1 MADQKKFNSSEI
13 LGGIAASLVA
23 LPSAI
28 AFGLI
33 IYSSLGAGIASKGVI
48 AGIIGIV
55 VLGLIAAFL
64 TGTPGLISTPC
75 AAAAAVL
82 SVFAE
87 EMVSSGLDPT
97 FVPIYIILVSAGA
110 GLIQFLFGLSRGG
123 AFIKYIPYPVV
134 AGYLGGV
141 GSLII
146 LGQLPKFFGIS
157 SVKGFVALVKALPN
171 LRIESLLIGL
181 MSILVMVIAPR
192 FIKKFPVPILALGF
206 GIITYF
212 GLSINQPGLRS
223 LENNPFLIGKI
234 NASLPD
240 IGNSILDNLNMLKTI
255 EWKILTGLSIP
266 ILTLAVLLSID
277 TLKTCVLLDVL
288 TGYRHNSNKE
298 LIAQGLGNIAASI
311 CGGVPGAGATGPALV
326 NFYSGGRTQISSI
339 ISGFTSLLILLLFT
353 PFIAWIPIS
362 SLAGVLI
369 VIGFRMIDIKNFKL
383 LTHRSTRFDFIVIL
397 AVIISAISLSL
408 ISAAGVGI
416 ALAITLFMREQIRF
430 SVIRQLSMGNKISS
444 KKTRTSSERK
454 ILMEHGKNCVA
465 IELQGQLFFGTT
477 DQLYQEVEPYL
488 KTCKYFI
495 FDMRRVLSIDFT
507 ASNMLVQIQKK
518 IKDVNGTLIFSNV
531 PLSVPTGKNLLKYLA
546 NFGFTHEGGGVEVF
560 PELSDAIEWVED
572 SILSEIS
579 KKHESKNFDL
589 DRFEFFEGANA
600 KALRTLISEVE
611 EKEYYKGDKIFRIGD
626 EGGEIYFIKQGDIRI
641 EIPLANGS
649 LAHRATFCTGGFF
662 GDLSFLDNQ
671 KRSADAVVSSDI
683 AVLYVL
689 SRKNFDEITRKY
701 PEVSSIF
708 YEKLAYQLSN
718 RLRSNVIELTSLQ
731 E

>member
-1 MADQKKFNSSEI
+1 MAEKTKVNSSEI

-33 IYSSLGAGIASKGVI
+33 IYSSLGAGISSKGVI

-55 VLGLIAAFL
+55 VLGIIAAFL

-82 SVFAE
+82 GVFAE
-87 EMVSSGLDPT
+87 EMLSSGIDAS
-97 FVPIYIILVSAGA
+97 FIPIYIILVSAGA
-110 GLIQFLFGLSRGG
+110 GIVQFLFGLLRGG
-123 AFIKYIPYPVV
+123 DFIKYIPYPVV

-146 LGQLPKFFGIS
+146 LGQLPKFFGVRPARGI
-157 SVKGFVALVKALPN
+157 FNLVKALPEFQ
-171 LRIESLLIGL
+171 LESVLIGSVS
-181 MSILVMVIAPR
+181 MLVMVVAPR

-206 GIITYF
+206 GVGTYL
-212 GLSINQPGLRS
+212 GLATQRPELMI
-223 LENNPFLIGKI
+223 LEKNPFLIGPI

-240 IGNSILDNLNMLKTI
+240 IGKSMLENFGSIGNI
-255 EWKILTGLSIP
+255 EWKILSGLTVP

-288 TGYRHNSNKE
+288 SGTRHNSNKE
-298 LIAQGLGNIAASI
+298 LIAQGLGNFFASV
-311 CGGVPGAGATGPALV
+311 CGGVPGAGATGPSLV
-326 NFYSGGRTQISSI
+326 NFYSGGRTQISSLV
-339 ISGFTSLLILLLFT
+339 SGFTSLLILLLFT

-369 VIGFRMIDIKNFKL
+369 VIGYRMVDVKNVKL
-383 LTHRSTRFDFIVIL
+383 LTHRATRFDFVVIL
-397 AVIISAISLSL
+397 AVIVSAISLSL

-416 ALAITLFMREQIRF
+416 ALAITLFLREQIRF
-430 SVIRQLSMGNKISS
+430 SVIRQLSLGSKISS

-454 ILMEHGKNCVA
+454 ILAQKGNVCVA

-477 DQLYQEVEPYL
+477 DQLYREVEPYL
-488 KTCKYFI
+488 KQCKYFI

-518 IKDVNGTLIFSNV
+518 IQEVKGILIFSNV
-531 PLSVPTGKNLLKYLA
+531 PLSVPTGKNLLKYLG
-546 NFGFTHEGGGVEVF
+546 NFGFTVESGGVEVF
-560 PELSDAIEWVED
+560 AELSDAIEWVED
-572 SILSEIS
+572 TILQEENR
-579 KKHESKNFDL
+579 HRESKNFDL
-589 DRFEFFEGANA
+589 DRFEFFEGANI
-600 KALRTLISEVE
+600 KALRTLLSEVE
-611 EKEYYKGDKIFRIGD
+611 EKEYYKGDKIFSIGD
-626 EGGEIYFIKQGDIRI
+626 LGGEIYFIKHGDIRI
-641 EIPLANGS
+641 EIPLSNGNM
-649 LAHRATFCTGGFF
+649 AHRATFCSGGFF

-671 KRSADAVVSSDI
+671 KRSADAVVSSDT
-683 AVLYVL
+683 ALLYVL